1 MYSVGRGQHGVKGQG
16 QTEVFAKS
24 HHMAFQKSECSFY
37 IICFFFFIGKSH
49 NHS

>member
-1 MYSVGRGQHGVKGQG
+1 MYSVGPGQHGVKGQG

-37 IICFFFFIGKSH
+37 IGIFFFILR
-49 NHS
+49 